1 LEQDS
6 KGSVHLTYM
15 IQNWESDTE
24 AAKLA
29 NANGRCSMMSSN
41 SVLGDGFKMVRALL
55 FLCAMIVVLS
65 SASLATTSVK
75 MNVWASP
82 SSGVSG
88 QSSVNASGT
97 GFPAG
102 NFSPANITV
111 SLAKSCGGTVVAST
125 PASSEIKILGT
136 ADRVHFLIPSG
147 LATGLYFVTISD
159 TADGF
164 NSGSTCSKLNVTG
177 VSAGLNACVPSSS
190 LGVDAPVKPGPVSAY
205 VPLGSWGGGPVGVK
219 VVQVETGGGP
229 VVPPA
234 LVGTPGTVNSCAANP
249 ATGEAVC
256 TENSSNVDIIKG
268 STLSAT
274 LTSASN
280 YLSGFSGGDCN
291 NCGVAMDSL
300 NNRAAIAMGF
310 TPSPSGSAIQF
321 LNLATNT
328 FASPITLV
336 NEISEDILVDP
347 TRALILSPNE
357 TSNYDV
363 VQTTKAGAGTEFSN
377 AITSPSLTL
386 DSAGE
391 DCSTGIAMSVGEFSN
406 DVYLGDLTQAV
417 FTPGSPAGTWTAPE
431 SETSIIGSY
440 SAGLSGT
447 SVAQG
452 SSHLAVV
459 TGEFGG
465 SSYAVVLLP
474 STSGSGTP
482 NVVDYAFVPSITCGN
497 PPCSGGYFTAGFDPH
512 TVTAYTSGNNG
523 KAYAL
528 FSGYNYDSTFTI
540 YAPTVLAQVDMACVL
555 AAPRAGDGHTVASVS
570 DSDACTTLIGP
581 F

>member
-1 LEQDS
+1 
-6 KGSVHLTYM
+6 M
-15 IQNWESDTE
+15 
-24 AAKLA
+24 
-29 NANGRCSMMSSN
+29 RFCN
-41 SVLGDGFKMVRALL
+41 SVFGNGFRLVRAVL
-55 FLCAMIVVLS
+55 FLCATILVLS

-75 MNVWASP
+75 LKLWTSP

-88 QSSVNASGT
+88 QSSVNVSGT

-111 SLAKSCGGTVVAST
+111 YLAKSCGGAVVAST

-159 TADGF
+159 TTDAF

-177 VSAGLNACVPSSS
+177 VSAGLNACVPTSS
-190 LGVDAPVKPGPVSAY
+190 LGVNAPVNPGQVLAY
-205 VPLGSWGGGPVGVK
+205 VPLGAWGNSTTGLK
-219 VVQVETGGGP
+219 IVQVEQGGAPPLSP
-229 VVPPA
+229 VAIPTTIA
-234 LVGTPGTVNSCAANP
+234 VNSCAANP

-256 TENSSNVDIIKG
+256 TNNDNTLEIIKG
-268 STLSAT
+268 TTLSTT

-280 YLSGFSGGDCN
+280 SFASFSGGDCE

-300 NNRAAIAMGF
+300 NNRAAIAMGLN
-310 TPSPSGSAIQF
+310 TSPSGSAIQF
-321 LNLATNT
+321 LDLATNT
-328 FASPITLV
+328 FVTPITLV
-336 NEISEDILVDP
+336 NEVSEDILVDP

-357 TSNYDV
+357 SSVYDV
-363 VQTTKAGAGTEFSN
+363 LQTTKAGAGTEFAN
-377 AITSPSLTL
+377 TVTSPFMTM
-386 DSAGE
+386 DSAAE
-391 DCSTGIAMSVGEFSN
+391 DCSTGVALTVGEFSN
-406 DVYLGDLTQAV
+406 NVYLGDLTQAV
-417 FTPGSPAGTWTAPE
+417 FTPGSPAGTWTAPQ
-431 SETSIIGSY
+431 SVTSIIGSY
-440 SAGLSGT
+440 SAGLSGA

-465 SSYAVVLLP
+465 SSYAILQLP

-482 NVVDYAFVPSITCGN
+482 SILDYAYVPSITCGS
-497 PPCSGGYFTAGFDPH
+497 PQCSFGFFSAGLDPH

-528 FSGYNYDSTFTI
+528 MAGDD
-540 YAPTVLAQVDMACVL
+540 ATVLAQVDMACVL
-555 AAPRAGDGHTVASVS
+555 ALPRAADGHTVLNVSGPNSS
-570 DSDACTTLIGP
+570 DSCTTLIGP